1 MTDFEALKRQA
12 KEREEAVRK
21 VFVNYDHD
29 KSDSIDM
36 MELTCLLDDLG
47 LYEKIK
53 TDKTTFVAE
62 MFAEFDKNGDGVLSF
77 EEFKG
82 VYNRAK
88 DNAAGR
94 KPAPMTRAKT
104 QSGLDSTSGAHRPR
118 PPRRP
123 RLGARAH
130 EGDTTWE
137 NGGRGVTVA
146 RVFHTVEVER
156 RPRANSQLPHAA
168 AGGPWAWPHH
178 DTTPRGT
185 SHSSRGSM
193 AA

>member
-12 KEREEAVRK
+12 KEREQGVRK

-104 QSGLDSTSGAHRPR
+104 QSGLDSTMETERKRVAAESAKKKAAEAEEMLKANREMKAKLAAKGGKDSKE
-118 PPRRP
+118 
-123 RLGARAH
+123 LDQTMKQKRAAVSYTH
-130 EGDTTWE
+130 LT
-137 NGGRGVTVA
+137 
-146 RVFHTVEVER
+146 
-156 RPRANSQLPHAA
+156 LPTKA
-168 AGGPWAWPHH
+168 
-178 DTTPRGT
+178 
-185 SHSSRGSM
+185 
-193 AA
+193 

>member
-12 KEREEAVRK
+12 KEREEGVRK

-53 TDKTTFVAE
+53 TDKTTLVAE

-88 DNAAGR
+88 DNAAGG
-94 KPAPMTRAKT
+94 
-104 QSGLDSTSGAHRPR
+104 S
-118 PPRRP
+118 RR
-123 RLGARAH
+123 R
-130 EGDTTWE
+130 
-137 NGGRGVTVA
+137 
-146 RVFHTVEVER
+146 
-156 RPRANSQLPHAA
+156 
-168 AGGPWAWPHH
+168 
-178 DTTPRGT
+178 
-185 SHSSRGSM
+185 
-193 AA
+193 